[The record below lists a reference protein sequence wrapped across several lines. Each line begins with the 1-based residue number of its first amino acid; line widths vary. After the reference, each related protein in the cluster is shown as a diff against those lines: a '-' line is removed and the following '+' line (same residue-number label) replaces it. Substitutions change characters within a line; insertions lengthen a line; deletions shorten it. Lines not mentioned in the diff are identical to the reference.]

1 MLEDVTQRRAL
12 EESLRKSEE
21 KYRTV
26 ANFTHDWEF
35 WIGPDDRLLYTSPS
49 CESITGYPAA
59 AFEQDI
65 TLLRRIIHP
74 EDSAAFNSHRHR
86 ASKEEKA
93 EEIEFRIVRPDGSLC
108 WIAHVCQ
115 PVYDD
120 QGQFAGTR
128 GSNRDITMRK
138 LSDQERERLII
149 ELQEALAQVKTL
161 SGMLPICAS
170 CKKIRDDQGYWK
182 QIEAYISEHSEAEF
196 SHGICPDCADKIYG
210 KYYKKES

>member
-1 MLEDVTQRRAL
+1 VAI
-12 EESLRKSEE
+12 SLC
-21 KYRTV
+21 
-26 ANFTHDWEF
+26 WEF
-35 WIGPDDRLLYTSPS
+35 WIGPDERLLYTSPS
-49 CESITGYPAA
+49 CESITGHPAA

-65 TLLRRIIHP
+65 TLLRRIIHS
-74 EDSAAFNSHRHR
+74 EDRAAYDNHRHR
-86 ASKEEKA
+86 VKGEEKA
-93 EEIEFRIVRPDGSLC
+93 EELEFRIIRPDGTLR

-120 QGQFAGTR
+120 EGRFNGTR